1 MLPAWVIRVIELT
14 QLPSFLY
21 VQRVKGFQVPSAPHF
36 DSESTDYFT
45 ARLRAATSYLEFG
58 SGGSTVLA
66 AREGKRFVTVDSD
79 TYFLKAVRDKIRTV
93 VGDVGLAQG
102 RFIPVD
108 IGCTQGWGVPIFR
121 PPTSERLKRWKRYF
135 LAPWEECGDSFAP
148 ELILID
154 GRFRVACALATI
166 QALRD
171 HRNWEICVDD
181 YLGRAYYREI
191 ELFARLDRMV
201 GRMAV
206 FKPLKESKPEALQ
219 EALERYSRD
228 WR

>member
-36 DSESTDYFT
+36 DSKSTDYFT

-79 TYFLKAVRDKIRTV
+79 TYFLKAVRDKILNV
-93 VGDVGLAQG
+93 VGDAGLAQG

-121 PPTSERLKRWKRYF
+121 SPSSERLKKWKRYF

-166 QALRD
+166 QALSDRCD
-171 HRNWEICVDD
+171 WEICVDD

-206 FKPLKESKPEALQ
+206 FKPLKESKPEALK
-219 EALERYSRD
+219 EALQRYSRD